1 MNLTRVD
8 SILRVARPSFSKILI
23 LDETTGKSPLHSV
36 LYCAHTI
43 LSLSGLAH
51 EFYDRN
57 DLMYSSQVLKPHF
70 LLFISTLHFRPF
82 RNNHIVRPDLRSR
95 RRGD

>member
-8 SILRVARPSFSKILI
+8 SILRVARPSFGKILI

-43 LSLSGLAH
+43 LSLSGLAS
-51 EFYDRN
+51 YTS
-57 DLMYSSQVLKPHF
+57 YV
-70 LLFISTLHFRPF
+70 
-82 RNNHIVRPDLRSR
+82 
-95 RRGD
+95 